1 MGTSGDSAFDELQ
14 DMMAAVVRE
23 GTGRSAALA
32 LPAFGK
38 TGTSQDSRDA
48 LFIGFAE
55 DLVVGVWV
63 GNDDNSPLGSAVG
76 GGGLPARIWRDFMS
90 QALGAAPARPAAAPA
105 QAPVETI
112 SDANASLVV
121 PIEGT
126 DYEFGI
132 ELANDSVILSA
143 EPRPAEEDEPAPSQD
158 PTPPIAAPPP
168 KEEPAPEED
177 GG

>member
-1 MGTSGDSAFDELQ
+1 
-14 DMMAAVVRE
+14 
-23 GTGRSAALA
+23 
-32 LPAFGK
+32 
-38 TGTSQDSRDA
+38 

-63 GNDDNSPLGSAVG
+63 GNDDNSPLGAAVG

-90 QALGAAPARPAAAPA
+90 QALGAQPARPAAPA
-105 QAPVETI
+105 IRAPVEAA
-112 SDANASLVV
+112 SEGDNASLAI

-143 EPRPAEEDEPAPSQD
+143 EPRPADEDGPVPSQD
-158 PTPPIAAPPP
+158 PTPPIAPPAP
-168 KEEPAPEED
+168 KEEPMPEED